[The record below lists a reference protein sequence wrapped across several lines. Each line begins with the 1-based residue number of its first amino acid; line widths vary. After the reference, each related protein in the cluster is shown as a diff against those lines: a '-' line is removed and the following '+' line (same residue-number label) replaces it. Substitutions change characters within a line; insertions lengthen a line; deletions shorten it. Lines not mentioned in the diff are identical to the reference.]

1 MKKFI
6 HHAKLLPVDWRQ
18 EMVIIR
24 SLLTIAY
31 IWMLPFLLGMGALL
45 LFEEKLNYA
54 KAWFWGF
61 LIHIGLFSCLI
72 RFVIMRGWSNRK
84 IALVWMGASFVGVVV
99 SAAIYLWKRRRGKE
113 LLSIQACD
121 LKKIFVVVLGVMIV
135 TVVLHMLLEGADNNI
150 LIVTATNIYKNGSPA
165 ALDYNAYTGDYTGV
179 LTNGSYNKQE
189 AFLGSYYAII
199 ATLAGL
205 APATMIRFIVS
216 APLLMES
223 LLVVGL
229 IASYIWPGD
238 KKALRLMFAS
248 FGIIELAIL
257 FSNRGEMLQLLST
270 TWSGSV
276 LGCYIWV
283 PSLFYV
289 FMILQDK
296 VYALWNKEKAKKDT
310 LERVYRYLL
319 VGLEIVVWTVILLFC
334 GNLWRDYAKVCMEI
348 WCGLFVVCVWLRRYV
363 IHD

>member
-1 MKKFI
+1 M
-6 HHAKLLPVDWRQ
+6 
-18 EMVIIR
+18 MVIR

-61 LIHIGLFSCLI
+61 LIHTGLFSCLI

-84 IALVWMGASFVGVVV
+84 IAIAWIGASFVGVAVSVV
-99 SAAIYLWKRRRGKE
+99 IYLWKRRRGKE
-113 LLSIQACD
+113 SLSLQTCD
-121 LKKIFVVVLGVMIV
+121 LKKIFMLVLGVMVV
-135 TVVLHMLLEGADNNI
+135 TVVLHMLFVEADGNTMI
-150 LIVTATNIYKNGSPA
+150 ATATNIYKSGSPA
-165 ALDYNAYTGDYTGV
+165 AVDYNAYTGEYIGV

-189 AFLGSYYAII
+189 AFLGSYYAVI
-199 ATLAGL
+199 AVLAGG
-205 APATMIRFIVS
+205 APATIIRFIVS

-238 KKALRLMFAS
+238 KKALRLMFAF

-270 TWSGSV
+270 TWSGNV
-276 LGCYIWV
+276 LSCYIWV

-296 VYALWNKEKAKKDT
+296 VYDLWNKENMEKAT
-310 LERVYRYLL
+310 LERICRCLL
-319 VGLEIVVWTVILLFC
+319 VGVEIVVWTVTLLFC

-348 WCGLFVVCVWLRRYV
+348 WCGLFAVCCWLRRYV

>member
-1 MKKFI
+1 MI
-6 HHAKLLPVDWRQ
+6 V
-18 EMVIIR
+18 IR

-61 LIHIGLFSCLI
+61 LIHTGLFSCLI
-72 RFVIMRGWSNRK
+72 RFVIMRGWSNKK
-84 IALVWMGASFVGVVV
+84 IAIVWMGASFVGVVV

-179 LTNGSYNKQE
+179 LTYGSYNKQE
-189 AFLGSYYAII
+189 AFMGSYYAII

-223 LLVVGL
+223 LIVVEL

-283 PSLFYV
+283 PSLMYV
-289 FMILQDK
+289 FMNLQDK
-296 VYALWNKEKAKKDT
+296 VYALWNKENAKKDT

-319 VGLEIVVWTVILLFC
+319 VGLEIVVWAVILLFC
-334 GNLWRDYAKVCMEI
+334 GNLWRDYAKVCIEI
-348 WCGLFVVCVWLRRYV
+348 WCGLFVVSCWLRRYV
-363 IHD
+363 IRD

>member
-1 MKKFI
+1 MI
-6 HHAKLLPVDWRQ
+6 
-18 EMVIIR
+18 VIR
-24 SLLTIAY
+24 FLLTIAY

-61 LIHIGLFSCLI
+61 LIHTGLFSCLI
-72 RFVIMRGWSNRK
+72 RFVIMRGWSNKK
-84 IALVWMGASFVGVVV
+84 IAFVWLGVSFVGVAV
-99 SAAIYLWKRRRGKE
+99 SGMIYLWKRRRRKE
-113 LLSIQACD
+113 LLNMQLHD
-121 LKKIFVVVLGVMIV
+121 LKIILVFVLSVMV
-135 TVVLHMLLEGADNNI
+135 ATVVLHMLLVGADNNT
-150 LIVTATNIYKNGSPA
+150 LIVTATNIYKSGSPVA
-165 ALDYNAYTGDYTGV
+165 VDYNAYTGEYMGV

-189 AFLGSYYAII
+189 AFMGNYYAII

-205 APATMIRFIVS
+205 APATMIRYIAS

-223 LLVVGL
+223 LIVVEL

-238 KKALRLMFAS
+238 KKALRLMLAS

-270 TWSGSV
+270 TWSGAV
-276 LGCYIWV
+276 LSCYIWV

-296 VYALWNKEKAKKDT
+296 VYALWDKENAKKDT

-348 WCGLFVVCVWLRRYV
+348 WCGLFVACCWLRRYV